1 MNTLNQTSVLNYLNS
16 LHIRTINSYGTLD
29 HEDITMIMRY
39 IKHFKGADVFAQQI
53 ANSLSNYPVNQ
64 IYAFIDNMINKL
76 CKEFKI
82 KVKSEE
88 VTTNDPRLLL
98 QLGFNP
104 MMYNPSISEYKI
116 FKVLKYFI

>member
-1 MNTLNQTSVLNYLNS
+1 MDTLNQASVLKYLNS
-16 LHIRTINSYGTLD
+16 LHIRTINSYGSLEQ
-29 HEDITMIMRY
+29 EDIIMFMKY
-39 IKHFKGADVFAQQI
+39 IKYFKGADVFAQQI
-53 ANSLSNYPVNQ
+53 ANSLNNYPVNQ
-64 IYAFIDNMINKL
+64 IYSFIDNMINKL

-82 KVKSEE
+82 QVKSEE

-104 MMYNPSISEYKI
+104 MMYNSSMPEYKI